1 MNYDMSS
8 YFEDPEFK
16 EALAKYEGM
25 VENHTPAYFEAD
37 ELIDIAEYYTLKGR
51 HKDADKA
58 IDLTLQLHPEN
69 TDALVFRIR
78 SLMLQNKKEEA
89 KVPRLME
96 DLFNYYRRPE
106 HLPEDM
112 QQIAE
117 EDGCDRAACDY
128 IAGMTD
134 RFAVATYQHLFIPQA
149 WELHF

>member
-69 TDALVFRIR
+69 TDALVFRTLPDAAKQKGR
-78 SLMLQNKKEEA
+78 SQSGSA
-89 KVPRLME
+89 THRQQH
-96 DLFNYYRRPE
+96 RP
-106 HLPEDM
+106 
-112 QQIAE
+112 
-117 EDGCDRAACDY
+117 
-128 IAGMTD
+128 
-134 RFAVATYQHLFIPQA
+134 
-149 WELHF
+149 